1 VIGALTDVLGTY
13 LYGLKF
19 VAMATALILVVS
31 GIDDLFIDIVY
42 WSRRTIRALTVYKR
56 HERGGFA
63 LLQGAAEKPLA
74 IMVPAWQE
82 TGVVGPMAELAAST
96 LDYENYHIFVGTYP
110 NDPDT
115 QREVDAVCA
124 RFPNVHKVVCAR
136 PGPTSKADCLN
147 NVLDAI
153 LQFERRAK
161 FEFAGFIL
169 HDAEDVISGQEL
181 RLFNHLVDRKDLI
194 QVPVYPFERSWH
206 HFTSMHYLD
215 EFAELHGKDL
225 VVREALAGQVPSA
238 GVGTCFSRRA
248 MLALL
253 DDGDGIAF
261 DVQSLTEDYD
271 IGFRLKARGMTEIF
285 VRYPVWDGTSGR
297 RRFGRSRSQASI
309 VCVREYFPDTL
320 GAAVRQKARW
330 IIGIVYQGY
339 RTHRWTRSPVVNYFL
354 WRDRRGAIA
363 NFVSFAAVLIF
374 GQMALLWIVQQIWP
388 QSPRFL
394 SIFERDRWFQTVLAI
409 NLVLM
414 ANRVLQRVFFVS
426 GYYGLGQGLLA
437 LPRLAWGALINFL
450 ANCRAVRQ
458 IVQQGDP
465 RRVAWDKTTHD
476 FPSVGGT
483 RRSRRPL
490 GEILVD
496 QGVLTHDQLERALSD
511 TVSGLRLG
519 SSLVH
524 AGTVSAAQLAKAVAA
539 QNEVEAVDIEPYAP
553 DARLLDV
560 VPRDVM
566 LRYGVLPLREDGST
580 LVLASESAID
590 PVSLAALSRRLRRPV
605 RYVITHRG
613 QVVVHTRR
621 LLTGSQADD
630 ARAQLDEQVRS
641 GRIERARAARIWE
654 RYTSSQV
661 SLGELL
667 MSLGHVEPTAFRAL
681 MLRFGGGE
689 QLGAFLVDNGVIT
702 DEVLQRALELQQR
715 LQPNLQAVIERF
727 AGDPAAN
734 ADVER
739 GIA

>member
-1 VIGALTDVLGTY
+1 MTGTFIDVLGTY

-19 VAMATALILVVS
+19 VAMATAVILIVS
-31 GIDDLFIDIVY
+31 GIDDLFIDVVY
-42 WSRRTIRALTVYKR
+42 WTRRMWRAVTVYKR

-63 LLQGAAEKPLA
+63 LLQGAPEKAFA

-153 LQFERRAK
+153 LQFERQAK
-161 FEFAGFIL
+161 FEFSGFIL
-169 HDAEDVISGQEL
+169 HDAEDVISAQEL
-181 RLFNHLVDRKDLI
+181 RLFNHLVERKDLI
-194 QVPVYPFERSWH
+194 QVPVYPFERSWT

-253 DDGDGIAF
+253 QDGDGIAF

-271 IGFRLKARGMTEIF
+271 IGFRLKAKGMSEVF
-285 VRYPVWDGTSGR
+285 VRYPVWNGESEPL
-297 RRFGRSRSQASI
+297 RFGRSREQASI

-320 GAAVRQKARW
+320 NTAVRQKARW

-339 RTHRWTRSPVVNYFL
+339 RTHRWTRDPVVNYFL

-363 NFVSFAAVLIF
+363 NFVSFFAVLIL
-374 GQMALLWIVQQIWP
+374 GQMVLLALMQMLP
-388 QSPRFL
+388 GTPRFL
-394 SIFERDRWFQTVLAI
+394 SIFEQDRWFQVVLAI

-414 ANRVLQRVFFVS
+414 SNRIAQRVFFVS
-426 GYYGLGQGLLA
+426 RYYGLAQGLLA
-437 LPRLAWGALINFL
+437 LPRLVWGALINFL
-450 ANCRAVRQ
+450 ANVRAIRQ
-458 IVQQGDP
+458 IIEQGDP

-476 FPSVGGT
+476 FPTVDAT

-490 GEILVD
+490 GEILVE
-496 QGVLTHDQLERALSD
+496 QKALTPVQLERALAD
-511 TVSGLRLG
+511 TVPGLRLG

-524 AGTVSAAQLAKAVAA
+524 ARVITAAQLAAALAVQNGVAA
-539 QNEVEAVDIEPYAP
+539 ESIEPYAP
-553 DARLLDV
+553 SESLATSI
-560 VPRDVM
+560 PRDVL
-566 LRYGVLPLREDGST
+566 LRYGILPLREEGET
-580 LVLASESAID
+580 LVVASEWAID
-590 PVSLAALSRRLRRPV
+590 PVSLAALSRRLKRPV
-605 RYVITHRG
+605 RYVIAHRG
-613 QVVVHTRR
+613 EVVVNTRCMV
-621 LLTGSQADD
+621 AD
-630 ARAQLDEQVRS
+630 ASPGPRAQLAEWVHS
-641 GRIERARAARIWE
+641 GRVDDAQAAWIWRRFVNE
-654 RYTSSQV
+654 QV

-667 MSLGHVEPTAFRAL
+667 MSLGYVEPAAFRAL
-681 MLRFGGGE
+681 MLRFGDSI
-689 QLGAFLVDNGVIT
+689 QLGEFLVQNQVIT
-702 DEVLQRALELQQR
+702 AEVLERALALQQR
-715 LQPNLQAVIERF
+715 LQPSLESLEQQVPAALLAAS
-727 AGDPAAN
+727 AGDVA
-734 ADVER
+734 
-739 GIA
+739 